1 MTGVLRQEGSSVTDE
16 PSDPGGA
23 ELRPKRA
30 APVLD
35 AFQRNY
41 ARVQYHYV
49 QFLTEHLADCAR
61 TFSGDLAKVL
71 VLAVL
76 GQRYIEAQTSGQ
88 KDKDS
93 GQSAAMSASRIAD
106 VTGLSRET
114 VRRKLSEMSGPG
126 WVEQGADRRWRI
138 AAVDGAST
146 LRRDLSDLDMRGL
159 QRLAR
164 LYAALS
170 PLAD

>member
-1 MTGVLRQEGSSVTDE
+1 MTDD
-16 PSDPGGA
+16 PSDPAGA
-23 ELRPKRA
+23 DLRQKRA
-30 APVLD
+30 VPVQE

-41 ARVQYHYV
+41 AQVQYHYV

-61 TFSGDLAKVL
+61 EFSGDLTKVL

-76 GQRYIEAQTSGQ
+76 GQRHIEAQTPVQ
-88 KDKDS
+88 KDRAS
-93 GQSAAMSASRIAD
+93 GPSGAMSASRIAD

-114 VRRKLSEMSGPG
+114 VRRKLGALSELG

-138 AAVDGAST
+138 VVVDGAST
-146 LRRDLSDLDMRGL
+146 LRRDLKDLDRRGL

-164 LYAALS
+164 LYCALS

>member
-1 MTGVLRQEGSSVTDE
+1 MTRMHRQDGCIVTEDRSDPVATNLRQM
-16 PSDPGGA
+16 
-23 ELRPKRA
+23 RA
-30 APVLD
+30 VPVQE

-41 ARVQYHYV
+41 AQVQYHYV

-61 TFSGDLAKVL
+61 AFSGDLTKVL

-76 GQRYIEAQTSGQ
+76 GQRHIEAVTSVQEAGA
-88 KDKDS
+88 S
-93 GQSAAMSASRIAD
+93 GPSGAMSASRIAD

-114 VRRKLSEMSGPG
+114 VRRKLGALSDLG

-138 AAVDGAST
+138 VLVDGAST
-146 LRRDLSDLDMRGL
+146 ARRDLKDLDTRGL

-164 LYAALS
+164 LYCALS
-170 PLAD
+170 PLSD

>member
-1 MTGVLRQEGSSVTDE
+1 MTDD
-16 PSDPGGA
+16 PSDPGSA
-23 ELRPKRA
+23 DLRQKRA
-30 APVLD
+30 VPVQE

-41 ARVQYHYV
+41 AQVQYHYV

-61 TFSGDLAKVL
+61 VFSGDLTKVL

-76 GQRYIEAQTSGQ
+76 GQRHIEAQTSVQ
-88 KDKDS
+88 KDRAS
-93 GQSAAMSASRIAD
+93 GPSGAMSASRIAD

-114 VRRKLSEMSGPG
+114 VRRKLGALSDLG

-138 AAVDGAST
+138 VVADGAST
-146 LRRDLSDLDMRGL
+146 LRRDLKDLDRRGL

-164 LYAALS
+164 LYCALS
-170 PLAD
+170 PLSD